1 LKSDGDGDESDDE
14 ELEKT
19 VEEMQYL
26 SKKNIF
32 PKKVF
37 KFGDINKSYSPIY
50 QFYDCPTVYAFKPK
64 ETIRFFCKINK
75 CVYNVKIGESTNLTK
90 HLATHKECE
99 KWLDLFSSFKG
110 VYRRD
115 KLSVE
120 KLNLLKFFVSSHQSI
135 DVLNNEWLQ
144 LLINKTVSIPSYHYF
159 RNFFLKEV
167 HEEIDAKLKV
177 AHSISIIPDI
187 WEDSG
192 NHYLGLGCTVVFQ
205 NFEIKKY

>member
-1 LKSDGDGDESDDE
+1 
-14 ELEKT
+14 
-19 VEEMQYL
+19 M
-26 SKKNIF
+26 
-32 PKKVF
+32 
-37 KFGDINKSYSPIY
+37 
-50 QFYDCPTVYAFKPK
+50 
-64 ETIRFFCKINK
+64 
-75 CVYNVKIGESTNLTK
+75 
-90 HLATHKECE
+90 
-99 KWLDLFSSFKG
+99 FSSFKG

-120 KLNLLKFFVSSHQSI
+120 KLNLIKFFVSSHQSI

-159 RNFFLKEV
+159 RNFFIKEVKNIV

-205 NFEIKKY
+205 NFEK